1 MAKKKGK
8 GARARSPTVEKE
20 EKEEKEE
27 ALDCKELVEELEE
40 VEKEEEDVE
49 DVADNEVPGKKM
61 SNKEKKK
68 AKRKAEFLAQMEEAG
83 DDDGLGNFSATQQE
97 KKIAANLAENVN
109 DIKIEKFSISAAG
122 KDLFVNATL
131 NVVAGRRYGL
141 VGPNGHGKTTLL
153 QHLAKR
159 VLNIPA
165 NIDVLLCEQEVKAD
179 ETTAVRSVLDSDVKR
194 VKLEEELKTLEAE
207 LEGGKDSAVAR
218 MNEVHEELQAMGADG
233 AEGKARRILNGLS
246 FTKEMQERPTK
257 DFSGG
262 WRMRVSLARALFLEP
277 TLLMLDEPTNH
288 LDLNAV
294 IWLDSYLQNWKKT
307 LLIVSHDQDFLNN
320 VCTDIIH
327 LDQQKLHYYRGN
339 YNDFKKMNVQKRKE
353 MEKAYEK
360 QEKRLK
366 ELKKSGQSKKQAE
379 AKTKAQA
386 KQKGGK
392 QKQAEQEEIQVE
404 ELLKR
409 PQEYKVIFSFPS
421 PPELS
426 PPILGLY
433 NITFG
438 YPGQTDLFKNVEFGI
453 DMDSRIAIVGPNG
466 VGKSTL
472 LNLMLGKIEPD
483 QGERRC
489 NHRLRIGNYNQH
501 AADQFPYELSSVE
514 YLQKEFN
521 LDYQDARK
529 NLGRYGLAGHAH
541 TIKIKDLS
549 GGQKARVVF
558 ADLSLRE
565 PDILI
570 LDEPTNNLD
579 LESIDALADAI
590 NDFTGGVIIV
600 SHDSRLITET
610 NCQLWV
616 VENQSIEEVDG
627 DFLDYKQEV
636 LEELEAKLAAL
647 EEK

>member
-8 GARARSPTVEKE
+8 GARARSPTVEKKASEDELEMKDVEDEIDAVAAEEE
-20 EKEEKEE
+20 EKEV
-27 ALDCKELVEELEE
+27 VEEEE
-40 VEKEEEDVE
+40 
-49 DVADNEVPGKKM
+49 EVPGKKM

-68 AKRKAEFLAQMEEAG
+68 AKRKAEFLAQMEETAG
-83 DDDGLGNFSATQQE
+83 ADDSLSNFSATQQE

-153 QHLAKR
+153 QHVAQR

-179 ETTAVRSVLDSDVKR
+179 DTTAVRSVLDSDVKR
-194 VKLEEELKTLEAE
+194 VKLEAELKTLEAE
-207 LEGGKDSAVAR
+207 LEGGKDSAAAR
-218 MNEVHEELQAMGADG
+218 LNEVHEELQAMGADA

-327 LDQQKLHYYRGN
+327 LDQQKLQYYRGN

-392 QKQAEQEEIQVE
+392 PKQAEQNEIQVE

-438 YPGQTDLFKNVEFGI
+438 YPGQANLFENVEFGI

-472 LNLMLGKIEPD
+472 LNLMLGKIEPNT
-483 QGERRC
+483 GERRC

-590 NDFTGGVIIV
+590 NEFTGGVIIV

-616 VENQSIEEVDG
+616 VEDQSIEEIDG

-636 LEELEAKLAAL
+636 LEALEAKMAEL

>member
-8 GARARSPTVEKE
+8 GARARSPTVEPTI
-20 EKEEKEE
+20 
-27 ALDCKELVEELEE
+27 
-40 VEKEEEDVE
+40 EKEEEEEMDMKDVE
-49 DVADNEVPGKKM
+49 EEIDEIKGEVKDVPDNEVPGKKM

-68 AKRKAEFLAQMEEAG
+68 AKKKAEFLAQMEEAG
-83 DDDGLGNFSATQQE
+83 DDDGLSNFSAVQQE

-165 NIDVLLCEQEVKAD
+165 NIDVLLCEQEVQAD
-179 ETTAVRSVLDSDVKR
+179 DTPAVRSVLNSDVKR
-194 VKLEEELKTLEAE
+194 VKLEEELARLEEE
-207 LEGGKDSAVAR
+207 LEKGKDSVAGR
-218 MNEVHEELQAMGADG
+218 LNEIHEELRAMGADA
-233 AEGKARRILNGLS
+233 AEGRARRILNGLS

-294 IWLDSYLQNWKKT
+294 IWLDSYLQGWKKT

-327 LDQQKLHYYRGN
+327 LNNQKLDYYRGN

-360 QEKRLK
+360 QEKRIK

-379 AKTKAQA
+379 AKTKTQA

-404 ELLKR
+404 ELLKK

-433 NITFG
+433 DVTFG
-438 YPGQTDLFKNVEFGI
+438 YPGQPKLFENVEFGI
-453 DMDSRIAIVGPNG
+453 DMESRIAIVGPNG

-472 LNLMLGKIEPD
+472 LNLMLGKIEPNS
-483 QGERRC
+483 GERRC
-489 NHRLRIGNYNQH
+489 NHRLRIGSYNQH

-616 VENQSIEEVDG
+616 VEDQSIEEIDG

-636 LEELEAKLAAL
+636 LEQLEIKLA
-647 EEK
+647 EMESGN